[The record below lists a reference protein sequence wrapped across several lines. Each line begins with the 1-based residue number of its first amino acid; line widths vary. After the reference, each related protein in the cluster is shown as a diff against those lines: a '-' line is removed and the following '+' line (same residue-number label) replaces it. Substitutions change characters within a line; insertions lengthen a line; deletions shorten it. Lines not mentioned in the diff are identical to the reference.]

1 MEDQRR
7 SERKSIIDKSNRLRE
22 IELERQAAKLKKK
35 KAESQ
40 QIEVET
46 SLIENKANPVGEKG
60 IDTDQLGTSGSEIV
74 GYNSSVN
81 RSATDD
87 DVSEEDGEY
96 LDPLRAVRSP
106 HKSDPARRESLVV
119 TLERRRSQDA
129 DNWSVKV
136 NKYFPSDCVLS
147 PPPCIPLSS
156 PRFRGFLNQTIES
169 EEQFIEVFETVDGI
183 GTTPSTE
190 VLSIEYFPSKMEET
204 VYNDRLK
211 AVKRAFATVDR
222 RLRFLNPEEIT
233 LGDKDTHKDYIE
245 ETRRVLNTAQDAAF
259 DLCTELDINNVTDS
273 QRIEEINRLESRTE
287 EECKKNARNVKKKV
301 LELIASAPNIT
312 IGATSTIGVQ
322 NNSQQEDEKE
332 AKITADKIVK
342 VELRM
347 KHAIEEAE
355 DLKSNIGDVLEM
367 DCNDLTDQEVR
378 ENLLNS
384 KDWKKKLGN

>member
-7 SERKSIIDKSNRLRE
+7 SERRSVIEKSNRLSE
-22 IELERQAAKLKKK
+22 IELESQAAKLKKK
-35 KAESQ
+35 KAENQ

-46 SLIENKANPVGEKG
+46 SLTENKTNPVGERG
-60 IDTDQLGTSGSEIV
+60 IDTDQLGTSGGEIV

-81 RSATDD
+81 RSATED
-87 DVSEEDGEY
+87 DVSEDEEY
-96 LDPLRAVRSP
+96 LDPLRAVSSP

-119 TLERRRSQDA
+119 TLERRRSQDV
-129 DNWSVKV
+129 DSWSVKV

-222 RLRFLNPEEIT
+222 RIRFLNPENISLE
-233 LGDKDTHKDYIE
+233 DE
-245 ETRRVLNTAQDAAF
+245 ETR
-259 DLCTELDINNVTDS
+259 
-273 QRIEEINRLESRTE
+273 
-287 EECKKNARNVKKKV
+287 
-301 LELIASAPNIT
+301 
-312 IGATSTIGVQ
+312 
-322 NNSQQEDEKE
+322 
-332 AKITADKIVK
+332 
-342 VELRM
+342 
-347 KHAIEEAE
+347 KHRPG
-355 DLKSNIGDVLEM
+355 DLKMERRKG
-367 DCNDLTDQEVR
+367 QEEGSVQ
-378 ENLLNS
+378 
-384 KDWKKKLGN
+384 